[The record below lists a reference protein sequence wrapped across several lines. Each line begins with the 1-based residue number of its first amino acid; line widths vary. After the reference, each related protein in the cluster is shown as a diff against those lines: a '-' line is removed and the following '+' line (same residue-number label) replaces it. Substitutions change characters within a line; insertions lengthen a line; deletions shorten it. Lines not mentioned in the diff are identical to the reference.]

1 MRALGQAGLFAGSC
15 NSGIDHGSVGFLFQ
29 SFSFNRCGLHTG
41 FILENLT
48 ADRAGVVS
56 IVALCRAGGFLG
68 IGLGHRVMCFDNGI
82 GQGNLGGAVLVGE
95 VLVAYVAMPVGG
107 IAVLGAGGSL
117 GIGLGHRVTRGCN
130 LFSLYRGFGLAIG
143 ILKDLAASGAGVILV
158 VAILGAGGGLS
169 VGLGQGVRNLVND
182 FLRNQNLITDGAMRT
197 LGQACLCAGSRN
209 SGINHGSVGFLFQ
222 SFSFNRCGLHTGFI
236 LENLTADR
244 AGVVSIVALCRAGGF
259 LGIGLGHR
267 VMCFDN
273 GIGQG
278 NLGGAVLVGEVLVAY
293 VAMPVGGIAI
303 LGAGGSLGIG
313 LGQIMPS
320 RNYPAIF
327 GNFILARFIGEIL
340 AAGSAGPVGAATGF
354 GAGGSFSFGFN
365 QCMRCR
371 NHPAIFGNFVVA
383 CFIGEELSAVG
394 AAPVCAVTRFC
405 TCGDLCIGFCQLVAN
420 GHTTVAYLEVN
431 IGFFK
436 IKNIIRIIGD

>member
-1 MRALGQAGLFAGSC
+1 MCLDNGIGQGNLGGAVLVGEVLVAYAAMPVGGIAVLGAGGILGIGLGHRVTAGSKNFVFNGSLLRTLGILKNLAASRAGIIRIVAILGAGGSLSFGLGQGVRNLVNNLLRNQNLITDGAMRALGQAGLFAGGC

-29 SFSFNRCGLHTG
+29 SFSFNRCGLHSG

-68 IGLGHRVMCFDNGI
+68 TCLGHRVMCLDNGI
-82 GQGNLGGAVLVGE
+82 VQGNFGGAVLVRE
-95 VLVAYVAMPVGG
+95 ILFAYAAIPVGG
-107 IAVLGAGGSL
+107 IAVL
-117 GIGLGHRVTRGCN
+117 R
-130 LFSLYRGFGLAIG
+130 
-143 ILKDLAASGAGVILV
+143 
-158 VAILGAGGGLS
+158 
-169 VGLGQGVRNLVND
+169 
-182 FLRNQNLITDGAMRT
+182 
-197 LGQACLCAGSRN
+197 
-209 SGINHGSVGFLFQ
+209 
-222 SFSFNRCGLHTGFI
+222 
-236 LENLTADR
+236 
-244 AGVVSIVALCRAGGF
+244 
-259 LGIGLGHR
+259 
-267 VMCFDN
+267 
-273 GIGQG
+273 
-278 NLGGAVLVGEVLVAY
+278 
-293 VAMPVGGIAI
+293 
-303 LGAGGSLGIG
+303 AGGSLGIG